1 METEAPCPQFR
12 SVHKAYLTCA
22 APCVKLHAV
31 FAPLRLKSNNQLGIV
46 YKLTRSQCAHRLG
59 EFSKGQETRTLVPEE
74 LQVQPQQMQPERIL
88 RPTSS
93 HIFATC
99 WKLHEA
105 PICTKLRQQAF
116 ASKYQTHF
124 HNLRSD

>member
-31 FAPLRLKSNNQLGIV
+31 FAPLKLKSNNQLGIV
-46 YKLTRSQCAHRLG
+46 YKFTRSQCAHGLG
-59 EFSKGQETRTLVPEE
+59 ESSKGQETRTLVPEE

-93 HIFATC
+93 HILPHVGSCMKLLFARNFGSKHLLPNF
-99 WKLHEA
+99 KL
-105 PICTKLRQQAF
+105 I
-116 ASKYQTHF
+116 SII
-124 HNLRSD
+124 